1 MTNSQIRVCAQAT
14 STGIQQITLV
24 ALLAKFMVCDP
35 FPDVN
40 GFVSLHRP
48 KNFGSYLPV
57 VFKQVIL
64 VAELVVAEKKN
75 IFNIF
80 KE

>member
-1 MTNSQIRVCAQAT
+1 
-14 STGIQQITLV
+14 
-24 ALLAKFMVCDP
+24 MVCDP

-64 VAELVVAEKKN
+64 AAELVVAEKKN
-75 IFNIF
+75 LFNIF